1 MPPAPQGGPPPTARD
16 PRNAPPTVRNAVRLM
31 FVLAALG
38 VIGLIIVFADKDAL
52 RTAVAKANP
61 SDDTTQIDNAVNTAV
76 TVGAVIGIVL
86 IVLYVLLA
94 LQVRKGKN
102 WARIVTWVLA
112 GLGVLGG
119 RHQPGAAAGRAH
131 QGRSGCRAGALH
143 RVDRAAGP
151 ATEQRILPQADVRV
165 LSQAPVAY
173 GDVALPMPSSPL

>member
-1 MPPAPQGGPPPTARD
+1 MSYQPMPPAPQGGPPPTARD

-31 FVLAALG
+31 FFLAALG

-119 RHQPGAAAGRAH
+119 LTNLAQ
-131 QGRSGCRAGALH
+131 
-143 RVDRAAGP
+143 
-151 ATEQRILPQADVRV
+151 PQAALTKVVAGVELV
-165 LSQAPVAY
+165 LYIALIVLLALRPSNEYFRKPTYAY
-173 GDVALPMPSSPL
+173 